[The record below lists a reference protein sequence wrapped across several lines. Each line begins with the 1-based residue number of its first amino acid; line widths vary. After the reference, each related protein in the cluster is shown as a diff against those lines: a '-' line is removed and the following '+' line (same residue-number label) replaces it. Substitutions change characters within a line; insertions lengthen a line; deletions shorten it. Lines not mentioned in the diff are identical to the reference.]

1 MEVMYMKKFRTLH
14 LWIGLIC
21 SFFILIQA
29 VTGLLLSE
37 PWLIGIQS
45 PEERPMQMPPQNSGA
60 SLSAPD
66 DNGAVQSVPGDS
78 GAGQSASSDTG
89 GGMRQGPARG
99 PFPEDG
105 KTGSNLQAFIKGLHE
120 GRIGGTDL
128 KIVVNITAIGLILL
142 TGTGIVLSVQ
152 TLRAQSIRRRKS
164 RTLQEV

>member
-21 SFFILIQA
+21 SVFILIQA

-37 PWLIGIQS
+37 PLLIGIQS
-45 PEERPMQMPPQNSGA
+45 PEERPMQMPQQNSGA
-60 SLSAPD
+60 SLS
-66 DNGAVQSVPGDS
+66 GPGDN
-78 GAGQSASSDTG
+78 GAGQSASGDTG

-99 PFPEDG
+99 AFPEDG

-128 KIVVNITAIGLILL
+128 KIVVDITAIGLIIL

-164 RTLQEV
+164 RAVQEV